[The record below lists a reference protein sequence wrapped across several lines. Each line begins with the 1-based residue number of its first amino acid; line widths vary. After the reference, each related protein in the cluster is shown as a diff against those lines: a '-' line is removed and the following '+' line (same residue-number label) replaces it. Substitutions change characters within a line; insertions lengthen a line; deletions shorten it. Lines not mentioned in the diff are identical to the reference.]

1 MGVTE
6 KQELTQT
13 LCDEKIKHID
23 DSLAKIQ
30 MAVEDAFSHNKD
42 ATALTEQL
50 KTIFS
55 RIWGKCIG
63 REDFIEKLGE
73 LSEYFENLEN
83 SVDGIVDTHLKEEN
97 IDSISEN
104 IKKFYRSIVQIY
116 FAFAKQKFLLNQ
128 LKNMP
133 YRNSIANDIKLIKTL
148 CKKPADVL
156 RDEKLQ
162 RERYDAIQDQIDE
175 LMDVKYE
182 LYSFI
187 KHNAYPNAD
196 NLEEV
201 KKSPM
206 SELPLA
212 RKIRKIIADFPE
224 SNQLHDAVNKLNQ
237 AISNEDKKD
246 NKKNKKENEKNNKK
260 ENEKVDRKKAI
271 AEGIQGINALI
282 TKIQKGKNNL
292 ERCYKDEIIIEETIP
307 TDQDI
312 PQNETPPAP
321 TVTEEEKIIKKE
333 EILEKWSEE
342 SEAIANNIAIA
353 EQMPVMQLIRK
364 LTAMMGENQF
374 SNFSEIGINTLPQ
387 LQADFMDICTKQSNK
402 KFNVIPLWSNRW
414 NTLATSV
421 KAEFDLLS
429 QDLNQIVSIYQP
441 HFNDINEI
449 RDDFKVMD
457 ADKERFDKKRE
468 QFVSSLDKVKYQFQ
482 ATVDSLTAMQEILST
497 YLELPQS
504 YIKQFLSNHWL
515 LMVAGGTLFGG
526 VGTAIA
532 ILTFTNPIVLTA
544 VAGAGIGFLFGV
556 ALGAAIGL
564 MKDEFCTPKPKAK
577 IYDEKQ
583 LFKPVS
589 PKQGDNS
596 TKQTEV
602 KKPEQWKN
610 FLSLFKPKPKQKNA
624 SESELKTKLCP

>member
-13 LCDEKIKHID
+13 LCDEKITHID
-23 DSLAKIQ
+23 DSLAKIR
-30 MAVEDAFSHNKD
+30 MAVEEAFSYNKD
-42 ATALTEQL
+42 ATALSEQL

-63 REDFIEKLGE
+63 REIFIEKLGE
-73 LSEYFENLEN
+73 LSNYFEDLE
-83 SVDGIVDTHLKEEN
+83 STVDGIVDTHLHEEDV
-97 IDSISEN
+97 DSNSEN
-104 IKKFYRSIVQIY
+104 IKKFFRNIVQIY

-133 YRNSIANDIKLIKTL
+133 YRNRIATDIKLIKTL

-175 LMDVKYE
+175 LMDIKYE
-182 LYSFI
+182 LYTFI
-187 KHNAYPNAD
+187 KRNAYPNAD
-196 NLEEV
+196 KLEEV

-206 SELPLA
+206 SELSLA
-212 RKIRKIIADFPE
+212 RKVRKIIADFPE
-224 SNQLHDAVNKLNQ
+224 SNQLHEAVNKLNQ
-237 AISNEDKKD
+237 AISKDDKKD
-246 NKKNKKENEKNNKK
+246 HKKNKKENEKNNKK
-260 ENEKVDRKKAI
+260 ENEKIDRKKAI

-282 TKIQKGKNNL
+282 TKIQKGKDNL
-292 ERCYKDEIIIEETIP
+292 ERCYKDEIIIEENIP
-307 TDQDI
+307 ADQNI
-312 PQNETPPAP
+312 PQNETPPEP
-321 TVTEEEKIIKKE
+321 TVTEEEKIIRKE
-333 EILEKWSEE
+333 ETLEKWLEE

-353 EQMPVMQLIRK
+353 EQMPVMQLIRN
-364 LTAMMGENQF
+364 LTAIMGETQF
-374 SNFSEIGINTLPQ
+374 NNFNEIGMNSLPQ

-402 KFNVIPLWSNRW
+402 KFKW

-421 KAEFDLLS
+421 KKEFDLLS
-429 QDLNQIVSIYQP
+429 QDLNEIVSIYQP
-441 HFNDINEI
+441 YFKKINKR
-449 RDDFKVMD
+449 RDDFKVME
-457 ADKERFDKKRE
+457 ADKEKFDKKRE
-468 QFVSSLDKVKYQFQ
+468 QFVSALDKVKYQFQ

-504 YIKQFLSNHWL
+504 YIKHFLSNHWL

-526 VGTAIA
+526 VGTAVA
-532 ILTFTNPIVLTA
+532 ILTFTNPIVLAA

-564 MKDEFCTPKPKAK
+564 MRDEFCSPKPKVK

-583 LFKPVS
+583 LFKPDS
-589 PKQGDNS
+589 QQQAKDSSKQN
-596 TKQTEV
+596 EV
-602 KKPEQWKN
+602 KKPEPLKS
-610 FLSLFKPKPKQKNA
+610 FLSLFKPKPKPKIV
-624 SESELKTKLCP
+624 SDLELKTKLCP